1 MELVA
6 SPKFIDFEARAGKLP
21 HGKLPILDEK
31 LQTFPFGCR
40 QKYRLAIHPRV
51 GEERSRNQCK
61 TSIPYRAEDDRF
73 ILATISSRTRCDP
86 SNVQL
91 KEVTHC
97 SGSLLG

>member
-6 SPKFIDFEARAGKLP
+6 SPEFIDFEARAGKLP
-21 HGKLPILDEK
+21 NGKLPILGEK

-40 QKYRLAIHPRV
+40 QKYLRAIHPRV

-61 TSIPYRAEDDRF
+61 TSIPDRAEDDSF
-73 ILATISSRTRCDP
+73 TLATMSSRTRCDP

-91 KEVTHC
+91 KDVTHC